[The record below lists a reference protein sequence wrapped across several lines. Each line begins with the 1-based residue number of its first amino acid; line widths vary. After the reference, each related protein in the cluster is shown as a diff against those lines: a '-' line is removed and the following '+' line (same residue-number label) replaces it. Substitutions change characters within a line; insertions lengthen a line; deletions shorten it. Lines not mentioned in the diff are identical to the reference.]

1 MEKLI
6 FTNAN
11 GQEIEFSNTSS
22 YKWTQVDD
30 LGASSV
36 ELQRTTSPFQDG
48 STNISGAYF
57 NSRTIKI
64 DLVVVD
70 YIDLSATFRNLNN
83 ILNPKLGLGSLSY
96 YRDSDVKVLNKV
108 RTRVLPSMLGGD
120 SRDFGMQ
127 KTSIIFEIFDPLYSD
142 AVATEELVA
151 ASELLFNFPL
161 EVIETYVFD
170 LLYADGKPIYNTG
183 DTDCPITL
191 IVDGAITKPL
201 KIENTTTGE
210 KVVIGLDLLDNE
222 RLTITTEIDNIN
234 VIKTNLITGVKTTA
248 FEYIDISQTTFFYLI
263 RGENKIKVT
272 ANEGDVETA
281 MIQFK
286 NRYVGV

>member
-6 FTNAN
+6 FKNAK

-70 YIDLSATFRNLNN
+70 YTDLNTTFRNLNN

-120 SRDFGMQ
+120 SRDFGTQ
-127 KTSIIFEIFDPLYSD
+127 KTSIIFEIFDPMYSD
-142 AVATEELVA
+142 AIDTDETIAANEL
-151 ASELLFNFPL
+151 FFQFPL
-161 EVIETYVFD
+161 DIVEPYTFD
-170 LLYADGKPIYNTG
+170 LLYTDGKPVYNDG
-183 DTDCPITL
+183 DSDCPITL

-234 VIKTNLITGVKTTA
+234 VIKKNLVTGVETVA
-248 FEYIDISQTTFFYLI
+248 FEYIDISQTSFFYLI
-263 RGENKIKVT
+263 VGENKIKVT
-272 ANEGDVETA
+272 ANGNDVETA
-281 MIQFK
+281 TIKFR

>member
-48 STNISGAYF
+48 STNVSGAYF

-70 YIDLSATFRNLNN
+70 YTDLNATFRNLNN
-83 ILNPKLGLGSLSY
+83 ILNPKLGLGFLSY
-96 YRDSDVKVLNKV
+96 YRDNDVKVLNKV

-120 SRDFGMQ
+120 SRDFGTQ
-127 KTSIIFEIFDPLYSD
+127 KTSIIFEVFDPLYSD
-142 AVATEELVA
+142 LQNTEEIIA
-151 ASELLFNFPL
+151 ANELLFRFPIDITDAY
-161 EVIETYVFD
+161 EFD
-170 LLYADGKPIYNTG
+170 LLYADGKPIYNIG

-191 IVDGAITKPL
+191 IVDGAITQPL

-210 KVVIGLDLLDNE
+210 KIVIGLDLLDNE
-222 RLTITTEIDNIN
+222 RLIITTEVDNIN
-234 VIKTNLITGVKTTA
+234 VIKTNLITGIKTIA
-248 FEYIDISQTTFFYLI
+248 FEYIDIAQTSFFYLVT
-263 RGENKIKVT
+263 GENKIKVT

-281 MIQFK
+281 MIRFK

>member
-48 STNISGAYF
+48 STNVSGAYF

-70 YIDLSATFRNLNN
+70 YTDLNAAFRSLNN

-170 LLYADGKPIYNTG
+170 LLYTDGKPIYNTG

-201 KIENTTTGE
+201 KIENITTGE

>member
-48 STNISGAYF
+48 STNVSGAYF

-70 YIDLSATFRNLNN
+70 YIDLNTTFRNLNN

-96 YRDSDVKVLNKV
+96 YRDNDVKVLNKV

-120 SRDFGMQ
+120 SRDFGTQ
-127 KTSIIFEIFDPLYSD
+127 KTSIIFEVFDPLYSD
-142 AVATEELVA
+142 SVATEEVIA
-151 ASELLFNFPL
+151 ANELLFKFPL
-161 EVIETYVFD
+161 DIVEPYTFD
-170 LLYADGKPIYNTG
+170 LLYANGKPIYNNG
-183 DTDCPITL
+183 DTDCPLTV

-201 KIENTTTGE
+201 KVINNTTGE
-210 KVVIGLDLLDNE
+210 QIVIGLDLLDNE
-222 RLTITTEIDNIN
+222 RLTITTEMDNIN
-234 VIKTNLITGVKTTA
+234 VIKKNLITGVETTA
-248 FEYIDISQTTFFYLI
+248 FEYIDITQTTFFYLKT
-263 RGENKIKVT
+263 GENKIKVT
-272 ANEGDVETA
+272 ANQGDVETA
-281 MIQFK
+281 LIVFK

>member
-48 STNISGAYF
+48 STNVSGAYF

-70 YIDLSATFRNLNN
+70 YIDLNTTFRNLNN

-96 YRDSDVKVLNKV
+96 YRDNDVKVLNKV

-120 SRDFGMQ
+120 SRDFGTQ
-127 KTSIIFEIFDPLYSD
+127 KTSIIFEVFDPLYSD
-142 AVATEELVA
+142 SVATEEVIA
-151 ASELLFNFPL
+151 ANELLFKFPL
-161 EVIETYVFD
+161 DIVEPYTFD
-170 LLYADGKPIYNTG
+170 LLYANGKPIYNNG
-183 DTDCPITL
+183 DTDCPLTV

-201 KIENTTTGE
+201 KVINNTTGE
-210 KVVIGLDLLDNE
+210 QIVIGLDLLDNE
-222 RLTITTEIDNIN
+222 RLTITTEMDNIN
-234 VIKTNLITGVKTTA
+234 VIKKNLITGVETTA
-248 FEYIDISQTTFFYLI
+248 FEYIDITQTTFFYLKT
-263 RGENKIKVT
+263 GENKIKVT
-272 ANEGDVETA
+272 ANKGDVETA
-281 MIQFK
+281 LIVFK

>member
-48 STNISGAYF
+48 STNVSGAYF

-70 YIDLSATFRNLNN
+70 YTDLNSTFRNLNN
-83 ILNPKLGLGSLSY
+83 ILNPKLGLGFLSY
-96 YRDSDVKVLNKV
+96 YRDNDVKVLNKV

-142 AVATEELVA
+142 AVATEEVIA
-151 ASELLFNFPL
+151 ANELLFKFPL
-161 EVIETYVFD
+161 DIVEPYIFD
-170 LLYADGKPIYNTG
+170 LLYANGKPIYNNG
-183 DTDCPITL
+183 DTDCPLTL

-201 KIENTTTGE
+201 KVINNTTGE
-210 KVVIGLDLLDNE
+210 QIVIGLDLLDNE

-234 VIKTNLITGVKTTA
+234 VIKTNLITGIETIA
-248 FEYIDISQTTFFYLI
+248 FEYIDITQTTFFYLKT
-263 RGENKIKVT
+263 GENKIKVT

-281 MIQFK
+281 LIIFK